1 MNCCQVLSRTASN
14 LISKSYFAAL
24 GVTHIYTLVGAVDPA
39 APQSILTHRPV
50 MFVEFSMA
58 SPSSDTTSTAA
69 TELEQVSLSWA
80 LPARGTINAT
90 MI

>member
-1 MNCCQVLSRTASN
+1 
-14 LISKSYFAAL
+14 
-24 GVTHIYTLVGAVDPA
+24 
-39 APQSILTHRPV
+39 